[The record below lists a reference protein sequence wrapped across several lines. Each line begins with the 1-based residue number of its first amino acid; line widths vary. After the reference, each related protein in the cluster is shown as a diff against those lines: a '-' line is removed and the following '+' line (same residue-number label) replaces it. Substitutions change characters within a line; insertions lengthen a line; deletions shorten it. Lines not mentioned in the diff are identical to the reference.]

1 MIYDVEHLFKIIFF
15 VYLFLALGLW
25 CCTHFSLVVASGGYS
40 LVVVRLIAVASLFAE
55 HRF

>member
-1 MIYDVEHLFKIIFF
+1 MIYDVEHLSKIIFF
-15 VYLFLALGLW
+15 VYLFLALGLC